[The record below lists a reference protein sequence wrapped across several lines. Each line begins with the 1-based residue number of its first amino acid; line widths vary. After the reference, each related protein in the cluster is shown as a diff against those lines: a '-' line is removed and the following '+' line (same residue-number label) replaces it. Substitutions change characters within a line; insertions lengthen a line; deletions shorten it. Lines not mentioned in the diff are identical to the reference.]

1 MKRRT
6 IMSKDLKVRKHNMRF
21 LDKRLMSLVLA
32 LGLSSTLSAQ
42 DANKIAEETLKN
54 KPVAVDPD
62 KIKKIDEIL
71 RQQNEL
77 EGDGLILEAGELL
90 KFSRFEEA
98 AEKFAEAVGKYQ
110 RVSKSEASIL
120 KKISEAEQQQSRALR
135 LFADQLVVEAVQNA
149 DENSLTA
156 FDKAIGKLQQAKKL
170 DDARTAEIDNQI
182 KAVEEKI
189 AVFEHDDKVGEARL
203 TREFKHDEQRGS
215 IANGILFERA
225 KILYSN
231 RRFIQAKTALEQI
244 LTNQPFNQHA
254 VNLLQRTNRKL
265 FEAGRMRR
273 NMQYQEYLDEVEWKW
288 SDPINAYRT
297 EAVIK
302 ADVKSVEQDK
312 VLGGIYKKLQIV
324 IPKVRFEDRDLDFV
338 VDFIKRT
345 TRDLD
350 EEGEGLNV
358 IVSVNDAGGA
368 AAPGVD
374 APAVDALDDA
384 LGDPIDGPALDAPAA
399 PAGGGKARINLDADD
414 IPVGEVIKYICDQ
427 LNLKYKVEE
436 FAVIIGDN
444 EKFQQLE
451 TNFYTIS
458 AGLLEIVQT
467 KTAEGLGTVADA
479 GGGGLDGLAGG
490 GGDGGPN
497 FQGYFQQLG
506 ISFPPGARIKFVQG
520 AMRLVVT
527 NTPENHTKLEEILRQ
542 IGIETPQISIE
553 SKFIEVN
560 NTDIEELGMQWSVGR
575 PNHLDTA
582 QPNGIDHQLLLGVN
596 PAATATNP
604 NLSATTDLSNGIRD
618 ISLLGTAQAIGP
630 VQAGVNLVMGDYI
643 FQGLIRAL
651 EQESS
656 NDVLSAPQVTAVSGK
671 TAVIR
676 IVEERY
682 FPESWEVP
690 DISPAFILGS
700 APQFGEPR
708 DVGIV
713 FEVTPQVEPDGYTI
727 SLDLKPQVLE
737 FLRFDDSYD
746 SVIDSGIAGIGEVD
760 VIYQMPILSART
772 VETRVT
778 IWDGETIMLG
788 GLIKEKVIAVDD
800 KVPYLSDIPFV
811 GRLFRNQG
819 QENNKQNLLVFV
831 SARLIDPAGLPKKPN
846 DNKGLP
852 DFKRL

>member
-1 MKRRT
+1 
-6 IMSKDLKVRKHNMRF
+6 MRF
-21 LDKRLMSLVLA
+21 LDKRLMSLVVA
-32 LGLSSTLSAQ
+32 LGLSSTLPAQ
-42 DANKIAEETLKN
+42 DANKVAEDALKN
-54 KPVAVDPD
+54 KSVAINPD
-62 KIKKIDEIL
+62 KVKKIDEIL
-71 RQQNEL
+71 RQQSEL

-98 AEKFAEAVGKYQ
+98 AEKFAEAIGKYQ

-120 KKISEAEQQQSRALR
+120 KKIAEAEQQQSRALR
-135 LFADQLVVEAVQNA
+135 FFADQLVVEAVENA

-156 FDKAIGKLQQAKKL
+156 FDKAIGKLQQAKNL
-170 DDARTAEIDNQI
+170 DSARTAEIDKQI
-182 KAVEEKI
+182 KIVEEKI

-203 TREFKHDEQRGS
+203 TREFKYDEQRGS

-302 ADVKSVEQDK
+302 SDVKSVDQDK
-312 VLGGIYKKLQIV
+312 ILGGIYKKLQIV

-358 IVSVNDAGGA
+358 IVSVNDNRAN
-368 AAPGVD
+368 D
-374 APAVDALDDA
+374 PAVDAPPADDLGDA
-384 LGDPIDGPALDAPAA
+384 LGEPLNGPVGGAA
-399 PAGGGKARINLDADD
+399 PVAGGKLINLDADD

-467 KTAEGLGTVADA
+467 KTAEGLDGNAANA
-479 GGGGLDGLAGG
+479 GGGLGGLTAGG
-490 GGDGGPN
+490 GGDGPN

-560 NTDIEELGMQWSVGR
+560 NTDIEELGVQWSVGR
-575 PNHLDTA
+575 PNHLGAD
-582 QPNGIDHQLLLGVN
+582 QPNGINHQLLVGDPTV
-596 PAATATNP
+596 ASTTNP
-604 NLSATTDLSNGIRD
+604 NIGNANLGNGIRD
-618 ISLLGTAQAIGP
+618 LEVLAEGGTAGP
-630 VQAGVNLVMGDYI
+630 VQAGVNLIMGDYI

-682 FPESWEVP
+682 FPESWETP
-690 DISPAFILGS
+690 DISARFILGS
-700 APQFGEPR
+700 SPQFGEPR

-737 FLRFDDSYD
+737 FLRFDTSYD
-746 SVIDSGIAGIGEVD
+746 STINTGLALPPFNGLAAGVIP

-772 VETRVT
+772 LETRVT

-788 GLIKEKVIAVDD
+788 GLIREKVIAVDD
-800 KVPYLSDIPFV
+800 KVPYLSDIPFI
-811 GRLFRNQG
+811 GRVFRNKG
-819 QENNKQNLLVFV
+819 QQSEKQNLLIFV

-846 DNKGLP
+846 NNKGLP

>member
-1 MKRRT
+1 MK
-6 IMSKDLKVRKHNMRF
+6 F
-21 LDKRLMSLVLA
+21 LDRRLMALVTA
-32 LGLSSTLSAQ
+32 VGLSSSLLGQ
-42 DANKIAEETLKN
+42 DADKLADGVIKN
-54 KPVAVDPD
+54 KPEAVDPE
-62 KIKKIDEIL
+62 KVKKIDEIL

-77 EGDGLILEAGELL
+77 EGDGLVLEAGELL

-98 AEKFAEAVGKYQ
+98 AEKFESAIGKYK
-110 RVSKSEASIL
+110 RVSKSEPAIL
-120 KKISEAEQQQSRALR
+120 KKIEEAEKQQSRALR
-135 LFADQLVVEAVQNA
+135 LYADQLVKEAIENS

-170 DDARTAEIDNQI
+170 DPTRSAEIDAQL
-182 KAVEEKI
+182 KALDEKVSI
-189 AVFEHDDKVGEARL
+189 YEHNDKVGKMRL
-203 TREFKHDEQRGS
+203 EKEFRFDEQKGS

-225 KILYSN
+225 KIQYAH
-231 RRFIQAKTALEQI
+231 RRFIQAKTTLEQI
-244 LTNQPFNQHA
+244 LTNQPFNEHA
-254 VNLLQRTNRKL
+254 VNLLQRVNKKI
-265 FEAGRMRR
+265 FEAGRERR
-273 NMQYQEYLDEVEWKW
+273 NTIYQEYLDEVEWKW
-288 SDPINAYRT
+288 SDPINAYRA
-297 EAVIK
+297 ENIIK
-302 ADVKSVEQDK
+302 SDVETVDQSK

-358 IVSVNDAGGA
+358 IVSVNDQAPA
-368 AAPGVD
+368 AAVD
-374 APAVDALDDA
+374 QAPVDDLDAALDA
-384 LGDPIDGPALDAPAA
+384 PIDGAPAA
-399 PAGGGKARINLDADD
+399 PAGGGGKKINLDADD

-458 AGLLEIVQT
+458 AGLLEIVET
-467 KTAEGLGTVADA
+467 KTAEGIGNAGGGGGLGGIGGGIDA
-479 GGGGLDGLAGG
+479 GGGG
-490 GGDGGPN
+490 GPN
-497 FQGYFQQLG
+497 FQAYFQQLG

-527 NTPENHTKLEEILRQ
+527 NTPENHSKLEEILRQ
-542 IGIETPQISIE
+542 IGIETPQVSIE

-560 NTDIEELGMQWSVGR
+560 NTDIEELGVQWRVGR
-575 PNHLDTA
+575 PNHLTN
-582 QPNGIDHQLLLGVN
+582 PNGIDHQALVGDPN
-596 PAATATNP
+596 NTGTANNP
-604 NLSATTDLSNGIRD
+604 NINKANLSNGIRD
-618 ISLLGTAQAIGP
+618 VALLAGGAAGP
-630 VQAGVNLVMGDYI
+630 VQAGVNLIMGDYI

-651 EQESS
+651 EQESTS
-656 NDVLSAPQVTAVSGK
+656 DVLSAPQVTAVSGK

-682 FPESWEVP
+682 FPESWEAP
-690 DISPAFILGS
+690 EISTQQIYGS
-700 APQFGEPR
+700 SPQFGEPR

-737 FLRFDDSYD
+737 FLRYDTSYD
-746 SVIDSGIAGIGEVD
+746 SVINVGRNLPNPPDAANPTNMPVLF
-760 VIYQMPILSART
+760 QMPILSART
-772 VETRVT
+772 IETRVT

-788 GLIKEKVIAVDD
+788 GLVKETVTAVDD
-800 KVPYLSDIPFV
+800 KVPYLSDIPLI
-811 GRLFRNQG
+811 GRVFRNKG
-819 QENNKQNLLVFV
+819 QQSEKQNLLVFV
-831 SARLIDPAGLPKKPN
+831 TARLIDPAGLPKKPRN
-846 DNKGLP
+846 DKGLP